1 MNSSLIIHNVSL
13 GDLGN
18 YSCVAIN
25 KGGMAESRAELV
37 VLQASLWTDIIQE
50 LIIVIAVLGAAVACL
65 FSLIVVKI
73 MANRKSSASQAGMTL
88 CTRYET
94 DTSMHEADNC
104 CRSGSGY
111 DDVSSHQSLIHHSAS
126 ICRSLGDSDR

>member
-1 MNSSLIIHNVSL
+1 MAVNSSLIIHNVSL

-25 KGGMAESRAELV
+25 KGGMAESVSELV
-37 VLQASLWTDIIQE
+37 LLQTTLWTDIVQE

-73 MANRKSSASQAGMTL
+73 MANRKSSPSQTGMTL
-88 CTRYET
+88 CTRYLS
-94 DTSMHEADNC
+94 DTTNNLA
-104 CRSGSGY
+104 
-111 DDVSSHQSLIHHSAS
+111 
-126 ICRSLGDSDR
+126 